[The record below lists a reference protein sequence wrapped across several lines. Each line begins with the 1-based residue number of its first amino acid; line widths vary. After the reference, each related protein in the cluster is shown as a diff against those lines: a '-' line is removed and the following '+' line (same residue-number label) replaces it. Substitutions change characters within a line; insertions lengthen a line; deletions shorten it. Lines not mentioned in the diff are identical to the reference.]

1 MKILFLSSNPPTYI
15 HSYSHN
21 LVLYF
26 LIKEAAKFHKV
37 YLATTT
43 KEDVKKGKY
52 FEYLG
57 DYSNKLIIKKKFFNF
72 EYEFIDNE
80 NILKKLKI
88 NEMDKIILFWDTW
101 FDLLNFGKYSK
112 NVISYLAKPRF
123 SNDLSRTFYQFS
135 NNLMSTLL
143 KPRKIFNLLN
153 LIMLKNLHYKRLKK
167 FKKNLNIC
175 NIDTKKT
182 LDNKVNCQYCP
193 NTWPDFF
200 DQSAIKKRK
209 KINKKKINILANMGN
224 LQSTG
229 NKIGLTYLNVNIL
242 PNLYKYKNISINIY
256 GSGKIE
262 KDLLRFNFLKFKGF
276 VKNINLELLKN
287 QIFLLCNNT
296 GYHYGGYTRVI
307 FMMSSG
313 GVLIADKKLK
323 KSMPELVHMKNC
335 LLSSNKTQ
343 MLENIDI
350 AINNYELREFI
361 GINARNTYEEN
372 WSPEKVL
379 QRII

>member
-123 SNDLSRTFYQFS
+123 SNDLSRTLS
-135 NNLMSTLL
+135 V
-143 KPRKIFNLLN
+143 
-153 LIMLKNLHYKRLKK
+153 
-167 FKKNLNIC
+167 FK
-175 NIDTKKT
+175 
-182 LDNKVNCQYCP
+182 
-193 NTWPDFF
+193 
-200 DQSAIKKRK
+200 
-209 KINKKKINILANMGN
+209 
-224 LQSTG
+224 
-229 NKIGLTYLNVNIL
+229 
-242 PNLYKYKNISINIY
+242 
-256 GSGKIE
+256 
-262 KDLLRFNFLKFKGF
+262 
-276 VKNINLELLKN
+276 
-287 QIFLLCNNT
+287 
-296 GYHYGGYTRVI
+296 
-307 FMMSSG
+307 
-313 GVLIADKKLK
+313 
-323 KSMPELVHMKNC
+323 
-335 LLSSNKTQ
+335 
-343 MLENIDI
+343 
-350 AINNYELREFI
+350 
-361 GINARNTYEEN
+361 
-372 WSPEKVL
+372 
-379 QRII
+379 